1 VTHQEQQL
9 PVVNDNPYIHDL
21 VAADIQGRKEIGIER
36 YKTGL
41 QADNGRDALHDAY
54 EEVLDQSVYLRQA
67 IEERNLNLTQLRI
80 RISEILD
87 GAVQTKD
94 LDEDVFVPILDAMVR
109 ATMPFVTTVNRPPSV
124 RWHDAS
130 GETWE
135 IDLGKPMQFPGG
147 SGAFSLSFGEE
158 KVDGVPQGYAN
169 PMLPVFEAA
178 CTSVK
183 RTMPGGEPNLS
194 PVMDALVGTGVF
206 TVLELIEVGTLLRD
220 AGHVRQRGLVY
231 EQLAEERESQG

>member
-21 VAADIQGRKEIGIER
+21 VAADIQGRKEIGTER
-36 YKTGL
+36 YGTPL
-41 QADNGRDALHDAY
+41 QSDNGRDALRDAY

-67 IEERNLNLTQLRI
+67 IEERKLKLTFLATRLNRFLNEYSIFESREDREKALN
-80 RISEILD
+80 
-87 GAVQTKD
+87 D
-94 LDEDVFVPILDAMVR
+94 LIQIAL
-109 ATMPFVTTVNRPPSV
+109 PFVTSVDKPPVV

-135 IDLGKPMQFPGG
+135 IEPGKPMQFPGG
-147 SGAFSLSFGEE
+147 TGAFSLSFGEE
-158 KVDGVPQGYAN
+158 KVVGVPQGYAN
-169 PMLPVFEAA
+169 PMLPVFDAA

-183 RTMPGGEPNLS
+183 RTVPGGEPNLS
-194 PVMDALVGTGVF
+194 PVMDALRGTGVF

-220 AGHVRQRGLVY
+220 AGQVRQRGLVY